1 MAYNTK
7 YGGKL
12 GWEVGAVNKTT
23 VGIAQIPQARSL
35 MLFFSF
41 DSIYNTV
48 FSFCFRQKKTKRF
61 QLERQHKCQII
72 VIIITMAEEEESTP
86 SR

>member
-35 MLFFSF
+35 MLFF
-41 DSIYNTV
+41 V
-48 FSFCFRQKKTKRF
+48 W
-61 QLERQHKCQII
+61 
-72 VIIITMAEEEESTP
+72 
-86 SR
+86 